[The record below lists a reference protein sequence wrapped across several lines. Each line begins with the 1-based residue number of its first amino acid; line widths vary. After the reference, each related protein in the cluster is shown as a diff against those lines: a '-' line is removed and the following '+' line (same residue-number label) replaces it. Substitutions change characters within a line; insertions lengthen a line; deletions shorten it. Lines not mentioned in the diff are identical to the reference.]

1 MAKPVTNNE
10 IIMLNQKDIDL
21 LRNKKI
27 NEQYL
32 FVDNKKIPSLSGKT
46 IDVTSPIDGK
56 ILTTIANANIED
68 VDHTVKV
75 ARASFESGHWSRAT
89 PHEE

>member
-1 MAKPVTNNE
+1 MAKLVTNNE

-75 ARASFESGHWSRAT
+75 ARASFESGYNL
-89 PHEE
+89 